1 MRKSIILG
9 FIIIF
14 VSLSIYGC
22 KNESAILEGNVLES
36 FRSTPITD
44 IEVYANGKVA
54 KTNEMGHF
62 QIKGLKK
69 GTIEV
74 TIKDSDKYE
83 EFKDKLVLDAGVNLR
98 DFMLEAKHPLNITAS
113 EIPELTSFAYEIFIG
128 LNKDKPLAIANVE
141 TSPVEPALHIVGKEY
156 DSSGKATNIEFIQI
170 GTTFWVADNY
180 GNWNIIQ
187 NPGESV
193 FRINSIFNEKYTSAT
208 NFYRDPNITYED
220 TKEEIG
226 IDGVNTHKFIATVKD
241 IESGFIDNLEIYVIT
256 EGKNKGNI
264 KRIISSSP
272 MHSMYPY
279 VEITLSKLNETLSI
293 QPPIITK

>member
-98 DFMLEAKHPLNITAS
+98 DFMLEAKHPLNISAS

-156 DSSGKATNIEFIQI
+156 DSSGKTTNIEVIQI

-193 FRINSIFNEKYTSAT
+193 FRINSIFNEKYTPAT

-220 TKEEIG
+220 TKEEIV